1 MKLPNVMKCTRITER
16 EYRAN
21 LDGMNIFF
29 GAVLGIVLGGTE
41 TMAPLKF
48 AGLLAM
54 SAGAVISV
62 LYISSSRNRL
72 AYAAVTALI
81 VAMLPRMLE
90 SVIGP
95 GLVPDHLQPTLAVW
109 ATMVVGVEFLPR
121 EAEPQESASSP
132 AQ

>member
-1 MKLPNVMKCTRITER
+1 MKLPKITGLTRITER

-21 LDGMNIFF
+21 LEGMNIFF

-54 SAGAVISV
+54 SAGAVVSI

-72 AYAAVTALI
+72 AYAAITALI
-81 VAMLPRMLE
+81 VFALPGMLE
-90 SVIGP
+90 TVIGA
-95 GLVPDHLQPTLAVW
+95 GLAPDHLQPTLAVW
-109 ATMVVGVEFLPR
+109 AAMVVGVEFLPR
-121 EAEPQESASSP
+121 EAEPEAPP
-132 AQ
+132 APRSE